1 MSPRNISAA
10 IIKMLKEVDCHK
22 LLTTRETLKSL
33 VSEIKADLARD
44 SPGFELEV
52 LEMPPVLEIYPKL
65 GKETAQ
71 DPFEPYPK
79 PAVRPDANDAVLYLH
94 SSGSTGFPKSIKE
107 TYKILAQWASFR
119 KLSCSHSILESKL
132 THDFSAHA

>member
-22 LLTTRETLKSL
+22 LLTTQETLKTL
-33 VSEIKADLARD
+33 ISEITSDLARD

-65 GKETAQ
+65 GHETNE
-71 DPFEPYPK
+71 DPFVPYPK
-79 PAVRPDANDAVLYLH
+79 PAARAHLDDSVLYLH

-119 KLSCSHSILESKL
+119 GFFRLKSR
-132 THDFSAHA
+132 TQY